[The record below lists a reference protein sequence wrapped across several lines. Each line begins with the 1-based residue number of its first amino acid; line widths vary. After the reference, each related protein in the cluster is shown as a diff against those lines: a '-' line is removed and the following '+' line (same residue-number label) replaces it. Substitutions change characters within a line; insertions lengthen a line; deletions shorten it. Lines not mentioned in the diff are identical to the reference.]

1 MNRLVCFGVVILA
14 IALLMSASP
23 APAQDSQGMAWKDRP
38 ARGITASLKHPGITI
53 TPGEKL
59 RVDLMVKV
67 IGKRDEMVL
76 AKVVQ
81 APPDWDASLKYLG
94 NAITGMYIAAADYAS
109 FELVA
114 EPKDKKKAAPGSYQF
129 VVEVMAKDG
138 GFKQTSGIEVTVI
151 AEEKADKELELTTS
165 YPVLRGPTSS
175 TFEFSLEINNNNAKD
190 QLFNLLAQTPQG
202 WSVSFK
208 PAYENKQISSVK
220 VKGDSS
226 STLGVVVTPPPD
238 AQAGDYPIQVS
249 VKGDKAKADTQFLVQ
264 LTGTHKIKALTPD
277 GLLSFAT
284 QVGEPATVS
293 FYVRNQGSAPQR
305 EVSFVTF
312 KPENWKVEFK
322 PEKLGEIGPGEFKQV
337 EATITPAQNAL
348 VGDYSVALNAKG
360 EQADSTM
367 EFRVTVKAS
376 STWGWVGIGIIVL
389 ALLGLGFAFT
399 KFGRR

>member
-1 MNRLVCFGVVILA
+1 MTLAQHAAGVE
-14 IALLMSASP
+14 
-23 APAQDSQGMAWKDRP
+23 WKDRP
-38 ARGITASLKHPGITI
+38 ERGIKASLKHPGITI

-59 RVDLMVKV
+59 RVDLMVK
-67 IGKRDEMVL
+67 ITGKQDEMVL
-76 AKVVQ
+76 AEVLES
-81 APPDWDASLKYLG
+81 PPGWDAAIRYLG
-94 NAITGMYIAAADYAS
+94 NAITGMYVAAADYTS

-114 EPKDKKKAAPGSYQF
+114 APKDKKKADPGTYKF
-129 VVEVMAKDG
+129 VVQVMAQDG
-138 GFKQTSGIEVTVI
+138 EFKQTSAIEVTVI
-151 AEEKADKELELTTS
+151 AEEEADQELEVTTS

-175 TFEFSLEINNNNAKD
+175 TFEFSLELRNNNSKD
-190 QLFNLLAQTPQG
+190 QLFNLAAQAPQG
-202 WSVSFK
+202 WDVSFK
-208 PAYENKQISSVK
+208 PAYENKQISSAK
-220 VKGDSS
+220 IKGDSS
-226 STLGVVVTPPPD
+226 STLGVVVTPPNN
-238 AQAGDYPIQVS
+238 AEAGDYPIKIS
-249 VKGDKAKADTQFLVQ
+249 VKGDKASAETQFLVQ

-293 FYVRNQGSAPQR
+293 FYVRNEGSAPQP
-305 EVSFVTF
+305 EISFVTF

-322 PEKLGEIGPGEFKQV
+322 PEKLTGLKPGEFKQV

-389 ALLGLGFAFT
+389 ALFGLGFAFI